1 MTRRPED
8 IKLSRRLTIDWMV
21 YFERRPLCLN
31 IYPGDGA
38 STDEGFLEWVLSLFI
53 AQMRLIIENEMAINL
68 WTPGSLALVST
79 VALSG
84 IVT

>member
-1 MTRRPED
+1 MSLYVSYLKVPNVAN
-8 IKLSRRLTIDWMV
+8 ILSAV
-21 YFERRPLCLN
+21 PLCLN

-68 WTPGSLALVST
+68 RLLAH
-79 VALSG
+79 
-84 IVT
+84 

>member
-1 MTRRPED
+1 MAKRVVSGSSLNVANS
-8 IKLSRRLTIDWMV
+8 LSAV
-21 YFERRPLCLN
+21 PLCLN

-68 WTPGSLALVST
+68 RTPGSLALVST